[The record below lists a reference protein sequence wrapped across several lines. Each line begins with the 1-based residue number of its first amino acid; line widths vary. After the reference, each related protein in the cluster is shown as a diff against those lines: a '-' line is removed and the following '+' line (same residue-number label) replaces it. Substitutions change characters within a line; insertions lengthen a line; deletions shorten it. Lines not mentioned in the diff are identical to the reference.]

1 MARPCV
7 LAPHRE
13 RGGWEWQMTVV
24 GMLLAGELYICFSSD
39 ELYEAKLAELKGA
52 VQRTT
57 RPVLRASMSQE
68 AASKH
73 TKAFVS
79 YCWANS
85 RQAEEAGHINGQ
97 AQNRLADPRAIAG
110 KLNGAGIPTWLDIE
124 RLAGG
129 KGLFEDIACGL
140 INTEVV
146 IACISD
152 EYAKSENCRMEFQY
166 AVKAR

>member
-1 MARPCV
+1 V
-7 LAPHRE
+7 LAAPAHGCGSAAACAQE
-13 RGGWEWQMTVV
+13 
-24 GMLLAGELYICFSSD
+24 LL
-39 ELYEAKLAELKGA
+39 EAKLAELKGA

-57 RPVLRASMSQE
+57 GAGENVRASQSAG
-68 AASKH
+68 AAPLPKQ
-73 TKAFVS
+73 TRAFVS

-85 RQAEEAGHINGQ
+85 KLAQDAGHISGE
-97 AQNRLADPRAIAG
+97 AQNQLADPRAIAN

-129 KGLFEDIACGL
+129 KGLFEDIATGL

-152 EYAKSENCRMEFQY
+152 EYAKCVQRESNSP
-166 AVKAR
+166 